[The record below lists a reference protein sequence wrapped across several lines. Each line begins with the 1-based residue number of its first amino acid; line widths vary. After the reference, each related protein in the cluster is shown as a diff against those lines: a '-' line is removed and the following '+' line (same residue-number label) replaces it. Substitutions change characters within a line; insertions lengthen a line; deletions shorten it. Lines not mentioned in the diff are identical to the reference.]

1 VLGAVDSAAAER
13 TRALLAPRPAG
24 RRGLAAAVVAL
35 MLVPVAA
42 ATVTAGDT
50 EHQVDVAQAAWAR
63 HH

>member
-1 VLGAVDSAAAER
+1 MAER
-13 TRALLAPRPAG
+13 ARALLAPRPAG

-35 MLVPVAA
+35 MLIPVVS

-50 EHQVDVAQAAWAR
+50 EHRVDVAQAAWVR